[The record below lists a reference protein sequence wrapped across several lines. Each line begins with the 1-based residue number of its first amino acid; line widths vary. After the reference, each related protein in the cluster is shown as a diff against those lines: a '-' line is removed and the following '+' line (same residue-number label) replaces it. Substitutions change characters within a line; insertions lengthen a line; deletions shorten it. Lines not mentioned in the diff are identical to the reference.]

1 MVAEVVAMGIQ
12 RKVGWLALSVIFL
25 SLGAACERVNT
36 LVGPNRQRGRVAYQI
51 FNNVRSQLF
60 VLQSDDRENPI
71 RLTTTLSDDVFPRWS
86 PDGKTIA
93 FLSDRE
99 GVPGLFRL
107 YQMNDDGTSVREL
120 FDPVADPEGDL
131 EFSWAPDGRHIA
143 LINSVSGVRTDRR
156 QLYILD
162 TRTLARQRVLTAL
175 PNRYAPD
182 WAPDGNTIALV
193 SLNSG
198 TNVSTLQLLSY
209 PELELRTADLGGLQ
223 ANFPRWAPD
232 SRHLAFLAIPAGGAL
247 DEFQVFV
254 ADAMTFETRQLTA
267 IEGGI
272 QQPGP
277 VTWSPDSQRILFA
290 APGDY
295 VFIESF
301 RDLYSVRLDGTDL
314 TRFTKNNNDESSPD
328 WTFVD

>member
-1 MVAEVVAMGIQ
+1 MGIQ
-12 RKVGWLALSVIFL
+12 RAVCWLGVSVVLL

-36 LVGPNRQRGRVAYQI
+36 LVGPNRLRGRVAYQL

-60 VLQSDDRENPI
+60 ILHSDDRENPI
-71 RLTTTLSDDVFPRWS
+71 RLTTSLSDDVLPRWS
-86 PDGKTIA
+86 PDGKSIA

-107 YQMNDDGTSVREL
+107 YQMKDDGTNVSGL

-143 LINSVSGVRTDRR
+143 LINSVSGIRTDRR

-162 TRTLARQRVLTAL
+162 TQTLARQRVLTAL

-182 WAPDGNTIALV
+182 WSPDGRTIALV

-209 PELELRTADLGGLQ
+209 PELDLQTVDLGGLR

-247 DEFQVFV
+247 NAFQVFV
-254 ADAMTFETRQLTA
+254 ADATTYQTRQLTA

-277 VTWSPDSQRILFA
+277 VTWSPDSQRVIFA

-301 RDLYSVRLDGTDL
+301 RDLYSIKVDGTEL
-314 TRFTKNNNDESSPD
+314 TRFTKNQNDESSPD